1 MKADEKRQAPHPPL
15 KATTPLSVRAA
26 HVDLPRLPSHFQVA
40 IRSAVA
46 ASLSLAI
53 AQYFKLE
60 YPIFAAIAA
69 VIATDLTP
77 TSSRQLGIVRLIATA
92 VGATC
97 GLVLSF
103 VLPAGPLAVGCSI
116 FIAMLVC
123 QLFGAPD
130 SAKVAGFLSAIVIFA
145 VEGDPWRY
153 ALFRFVETALGVGVA
168 WLISYVPK
176 LFPTHEPAND
186 E

>member
-1 MKADEKRQAPHPPL
+1 MKADEKRQAPHPPS
-15 KATTPLSVRAA
+15 KSTTQLSVGAA
-26 HVDLPRLPSHFQVA
+26 QVDLPRLPSHFQVA

-77 TSSRQLGIVRLIATA
+77 TSSRQLGIVRLVATA

-103 VLPAGPLAVGCSI
+103 VLPAGPIAVGCSI

-176 LFPTHEPAND
+176 LFPTHEPAN
-186 E
+186 EE